1 MGEAAT
7 PRRPAEQGPGA
18 AASRGHIPA
27 GEGTAKLPAQQSASA
42 MAWRSPLGGTSQYYN
57 LPHSQPFFSPRRE
70 VLFQHL
76 PLVCKANGPHPPPK
90 VCLCGF
96 HSSWSMLTPA
106 ALHGGQHLTEKLL
119 CHFCPAAAELSLQ
132 SQRTAH
138 PMSPV
143 TSLEAAGRS
152 RCPAPAP
159 LPTYRRCFASPF
171 TLRRKPQS
179 TARPDFI
186 LSAGAL
192 LLLC

>member
-57 LPHSQPFFSPRRE
+57 LPHSQPFFSPRGE

-106 ALHGGQHLTEKLL
+106 ALHAGSTSPRSCFVISAQQLLNFPCSRSTQHTPCLL
-119 CHFCPAAAELSLQ
+119 SPLLRLQ
-132 SQRTAH
+132 DGADAQ
-138 PMSPV
+138 
-143 TSLEAAGRS
+143 L
-152 RCPAPAP
+152 
-159 LPTYRRCFASPF
+159 LPTPHIQAVLCLPF
-171 TLRRKPQS
+171 YPAQEATEHS
-179 TARPDFI
+179 
-186 LSAGAL
+186 
-192 LLLC
+192 

>member
-27 GEGTAKLPAQQSASA
+27 GEGPAKLPAQQSASA
-42 MAWRSPLGGTSQYYN
+42 VAWRSPLGGTSQYYN

-76 PLVCKANGPHPPPK
+76 PLVCKANGPHPSPK

-96 HSSWSMLTPA
+96 HS
-106 ALHGGQHLTEKLL
+106 
-119 CHFCPAAAELSLQ
+119 
-132 SQRTAH
+132 
-138 PMSPV
+138 
-143 TSLEAAGRS
+143 

-159 LPTYRRCFASPF
+159 LPAYRLCFASPF
-171 TLRRKPQS
+171 TLCRKPQS

-186 LSAGAL
+186 LSVGAL